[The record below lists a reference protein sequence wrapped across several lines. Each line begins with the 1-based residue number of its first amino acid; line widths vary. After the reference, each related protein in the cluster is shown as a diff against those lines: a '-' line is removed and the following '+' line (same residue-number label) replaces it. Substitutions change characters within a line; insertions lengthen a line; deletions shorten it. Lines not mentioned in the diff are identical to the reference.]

1 MGREKGL
8 LEFGGEPVI
17 VRTARLLEPLVTEV
31 TVVGLPERY
40 DALGLRAIADQNLGG
55 REGKDAV
62 RAPLVGIATALK
74 VTKAPNSIPAGMTNI
89 LTIECS

>member
-40 DALGLRAIADQNLGG
+40 AALGLRAIADQNLGG
-55 REGKDAV
+55 EKERRRCGRRWSES
-62 RAPLVGIATALK
+62 RPR
-74 VTKAPNSIPAGMTNI
+74 SR
-89 LTIECS
+89 